1 MGLHVLTRPARDT
14 KDSSR
19 GPGSPDSRGTAE
31 STSFGAPV
39 AWGASLRRAPAGTHG
54 RATFKDF
61 QLRREPRPPPLGP
74 TLGLPPHRGQA
85 AGTAGQAKAIG
96 HQHPTRVPGPCP
108 LLMAEDTGLRLAGDP
123 GDP

>member
-39 AWGASLRRAPAGTHG
+39 VWGASLRRAPAGTHG

-61 QLRREPRPPPLGP
+61 QLRREPRPPHSVPRWDCRPTVVRPQAQQGKRRPLGTSTP
-74 TLGLPPHRGQA
+74 Q
-85 AGTAGQAKAIG
+85 
-96 HQHPTRVPGPCP
+96 
-108 LLMAEDTGLRLAGDP
+108 ESLAP
-123 GDP
+123 AHC